1 MIYKNGPIIDTRS
14 TYYASILYF
23 CKTIFKDYD
32 PAIIY
37 IYIYI
42 YEKLLIRILNYVHI
56 YGSLFIKQ
64 KFLSRQ
70 ECFP

>member
-37 IYIYI
+37 MYINI
-42 YEKLLIRILNYVHI
+42 WKTTHSN
-56 YGSLFIKQ
+56 F
-64 KFLSRQ
+64 
-70 ECFP
+70 